1 MSALLETQVD
11 PGWVDYNG
19 HMNDAAYALVFSR
32 GTDALM
38 DRVGLDAAGRARHNQ
53 TIYTLSML
61 IHYLHEVHPGA
72 RLRVEAR
79 VLEHDA
85 KRMRVWL
92 ELFAGDVLAA
102 TSEQLIL
109 CVRKSPDGAK
119 AARFAPEVAGR
130 VAALAAA
137 SAALPLPEKAGGGI
151 ALRRK

>member
-11 PGWVDYNG
+11 PGWIDYNG

-38 DRVGLDAAGRARHNQ
+38 DRVGLDAAGRLRHGQ
-53 TIYTLSML
+53 TIYTLSIL
-61 IHYLHEVHPGA
+61 IHYLREVHPGA
-72 RLRVEAR
+72 TLRVEAR

-92 ELFAGDVLAA
+92 ELFAGDILAA

-109 CVRKSPDGAK
+109 CVRQSPDGAK
-119 AARFAPEVAGR
+119 AARFAPEVAGK

-137 SAALPLPEKAGGGI
+137 SAALPLPAMAGRGI
-151 ALRRK
+151 GLRRS